1 MVRRPRGASYS
12 SCVLAP
18 STPGASGFSRRG
30 LLATIAIVI
39 ASGLTI
45 WLVSPLHQAAGYAL
59 TGNTEALRTQLRDLG
74 ASGVLVLFGVMLAHV
89 VVWYPAEIPTAAAG
103 YVYGFWL
110 AMPILVAGWLL
121 SALATF
127 FIGHFAGRPVLY
139 RIAGERRFLR
149 AERVV
154 ARGGWPI
161 LLAARLVP
169 VVPFSLTGF
178 VAGAAGVPLW
188 RFTWTTVVGFLPIT
202 AIFALLGS
210 RLQELSLTD
219 PVLYI
224 ALAPLLLLLAA
235 GRPLARR
242 MREQDEEPSSG
253 TGPRPVVPSEKPVG
267 SS

>member
-1 MVRRPRGASYS
+1 MPE
-12 SCVLAP
+12 P

-30 LLATIAIVI
+30 LLVTLAIAV
-39 ASGLTI
+39 AAGLTV
-45 WLVSPLHQAAGYAL
+45 WLVSPLHQAAGYVL
-59 TGNTEALRTQLRDLG
+59 SGNTEALRTQLRDLG
-74 ASGVLVLFGVMLAHV
+74 AGGVLVLYGVMLVHV

-103 YVYGFWL
+103 FVYGFWL
-110 AMPILVAGWLL
+110 AMPILMVGWLI

-127 FIGHFAGRPVLY
+127 AVGHYAGRPVLY
-139 RIAGERRFLR
+139 RLAGERRFLR
-149 AERVV
+149 AERAV

-161 LLAARLVP
+161 LLAARFVP
-169 VVPFSLTGF
+169 VMPFSLTGF

-188 RFTWTTVVGFLPIT
+188 RFTWTTVIGFLPIT

-224 ALAPLLLLLAA
+224 ALAPILLLLAA
-235 GRPLARR
+235 GHPLAKR
-242 MREQDEEPSSG
+242 MRDHEE
-253 TGPRPVVPSEKPVG
+253 EPVG